1 MQRLLERD
9 QEILERLPVTGL
21 RLQNRESVAPR
32 AHIFLVPPNSE
43 KVRRDCEK
51 VLSAEC

>member
-21 RLQNRESVAPR
+21 RLENRKSVARR
-32 AHIFLVPPNSE
+32 AHIWIVPPNGE
-43 KVRRDCEK
+43 KVRRHCEK
-51 VLSAEC
+51 SREC